1 MTVPGLD
8 TMNPAQREAT
18 LHIDGPL
25 LILAGAGSGKTR
37 VIVHRIANL
46 IDHGVQPW
54 NILAVTFTNKA
65 AGEMRQRVD
74 SIVPG
79 YGRSVWVS
87 TFHAF
92 CAKFLRIES
101 KNAGMDPNFVIYDG
115 NDQSSVVKEILK
127 EMMISDKQCNP
138 NQVINAISKAK
149 DELLDADSYAI
160 HAQAHADP
168 FRERVG
174 AIYQAYEKKLK
185 AANALDFGDLI
196 MKAVHAFRDVPMIR
210 EKYQRRF
217 AYLMVDEYQDTN
229 HAQYL
234 LTKFIAG
241 PVKNICVVGD
251 DDQSIYSWR
260 GATIRNILEFER
272 DYPGTKTVKLEQN
285 YRSTQKIL
293 AAAGKLIK
301 LNTRR
306 KAKELWTQNAEGDEV
321 TFTEMTNEH
330 EEARFVID
338 EVAKLKNTGKFELK
352 DMAVF
357 YRTNSQSRVF
367 EDALRRRAMPYV
379 IIGALR
385 FYERAEV
392 KDAIAYLRAIVNP
405 KDSLSVKRVVNLPA
419 RGLGKNSLG
428 LLEQYAAS
436 QGISLWEALLNEN
449 AVSGLSSAARNGVRA
464 FTGLMAQFQ
473 KLATENGASTVVRR
487 MLEDSGYWDMWAQK
501 VDDDPEAGERLDN
514 LQELINAAKD
524 FEERTRAQLPSQQGA
539 ANDAG
544 LPAVPAAP
552 AAPPVAV
559 SDDLF
564 AAPAALPEA
573 PAADEPYDNS
583 RPPIDEDTAPT
594 MARFLQEISLLSD
607 LDEWKEQGGALTL
620 MTVHLAKGLE
630 FPAVFV
636 TGLEEG
642 LFPIGDAA
650 FDPDELEEERRLAYV
665 AMTRAKLK
673 LYLTSAASRRIF
685 GTPRMNL
692 PSRFVQEAGV
702 AKPARAQRLYDT
714 FSGMSQSDAAF
725 ADTVS
730 QVRDASRKQEAA
742 NDAEF
747 NQSAEHADDFNQD
760 TPPDTGGPVAPVAPP
775 RIVRIPK
782 VGQRCSHPDFGIGTI
797 LDVEGSGDHAKAT
810 IVFPGGHK
818 KKLLLKYAPLEYIT
832 VR

>member
-1 MTVPGLD
+1 MTVPGMEKL
-8 TMNPAQREAT
+8 NPAQREAV
-18 LHIDGPL
+18 LHMDGPL

-46 IDHGVQPW
+46 IDHGVAPW

-65 AGEMRQRVD
+65 AGEMRNRVD
-74 SIVPG
+74 GIVPG

-87 TFHAF
+87 TFHSF
-92 CAKFLRIES
+92 CAKFLRIEA
-101 KNAGMDPNFVIYDG
+101 KNAGMDPNFVIYDD
-115 NDQSSVVKEILK
+115 NDQSQVIKDILK
-127 EMMISDKQCNP
+127 EMMISDKQTHP
-138 NQVINAISKAK
+138 NQVLAAISRAK

-174 AIYQAYEKKLK
+174 AIYQAYEKKLR

-196 MKAVHAFRDVPMIR
+196 MKAVHAFRDVEIIR

-217 AYLMVDEYQDTN
+217 QYLMVDEYQDTN

-234 LTKFIAG
+234 LTKYIAG
-241 PVKNICVVGD
+241 PAKNICVVGD

-272 DYPGTKTVKLEQN
+272 DYPGAKVVKLEQN
-285 YRSTQKIL
+285 YRSTKKIL
-293 AAAGKLIK
+293 GAAGKLIK

-306 KAKELWTQNAEGDEV
+306 KEKELWTQNDEGEDV
-321 TFTEMTNEH
+321 TFTEMANEH

-338 EVAKLKNTGKFELK
+338 EVAKLKDTGRFELK

-367 EDALRRRAMPYV
+367 EDALRRRAMPYI

-385 FYERAEV
+385 FYERAEI

-428 LLEQYAAS
+428 LLEQYAAA

-449 AVSGLSSAARNGVRA
+449 KVSGLSSAARNGVRA
-464 FTGLMAQFQ
+464 FVAMMGQFQ
-473 KLATENGASTVVRR
+473 QMAVEHGASTSVRR
-487 MLEDSGYWDMWAQK
+487 MLEESGYWDMWASK
-501 VDDDPEAGERLDN
+501 VDEDPEAGERLDN

-524 FEERTRAQLPSQQGA
+524 FEERARAAFAGPPNEKGESVVAPQ
-539 ANDAG
+539 DA
-544 LPAVPAAP
+544 
-552 AAPPVAV
+552 
-559 SDDLF
+559 
-564 AAPAALPEA
+564 
-573 PAADEPYDNS
+573 
-583 RPPIDEDTAPT
+583 EDTAPT
-594 MARFLQEISLLSD
+594 LARFLQEISLMSD

-630 FPAVFV
+630 FPGVFV

-650 FDPDELEEERRLAYV
+650 FDPEELEEERRLAYV
-665 AMTRAKLK
+665 AMTRAKNR

-685 GTPRMNL
+685 GTPRMNI
-692 PSRFVQEAGV
+692 PSRFVQEAGIQ
-702 AKPARAQRLYDT
+702 KPTRPQRSYDV
-714 FSGMSQSDAAF
+714 FSGMTQSDAAF
-725 ADTVS
+725 AETAS
-730 QVRDASRKQEAA
+730 QVRS
-742 NDAEF
+742 EF
-747 NQSAEHADDFNQD
+747 NQAADVTEDFNQD
-760 TPPDTGGPVAPVAPP
+760 VSHDAPPAAPP
-775 RIVRIPK
+775 RVVRIPR
-782 VGQRCSHPDFGIGTI
+782 VGQKVRHPDFGIGTI
-797 LDVEGSGDHAKAT
+797 LDVEGSGDHAKAS
-810 IVFPGGHK
+810 IVFPGGLK
-818 KKLLLKYAPLEYIT
+818 KKLLLKYAPLEFIT
-832 VR
+832 GR